1 MKFPSILLAAV
12 LVATPQLAAADT
24 ASVNIALI
32 TWADEWIGPAL
43 SEPMRVAAQQGG
55 HSPLAMFMGADIV
68 VKAVMFG
75 LAIASVLG
83 WAVWA
88 GKILQVSC
96 SNPRLRRSYRK
107 LAKAGAVKGAQAK
120 SFSGPMRAMIRA
132 ALAEI
137 DISDGLNKAGI
148 KERVA
153 SELSR
158 IETGAARSMQSGAM
172 ILGSIG
178 STAPFIGLFGTV
190 WGIMNSF
197 MALAN
202 VKQATLS
209 VVAPGIAEALIA
221 TAMGLFAA
229 IPAVIFY
236 NRLSNNASRLL
247 GKYEDFAEEFH
258 AILHRNLQG
267 RDGKPSAS

>member
-88 GKILQVSC
+88 GKILQVSWA
-96 SNPRLRRSYRK
+96 NARLRRSYRK

-132 ALAEI
+132 APARNTATSAAEN
-137 DISDGLNKAGI
+137 SDGRNTKPCSAKA
-148 KERVA
+148 
-153 SELSR
+153 LSC
-158 IETGAARSMQSGAM
+158 
-172 ILGSIG
+172 
-178 STAPFIGLFGTV
+178 
-190 WGIMNSF
+190 
-197 MALAN
+197 
-202 VKQATLS
+202 
-209 VVAPGIAEALIA
+209 
-221 TAMGLFAA
+221 
-229 IPAVIFY
+229 
-236 NRLSNNASRLL
+236 
-247 GKYEDFAEEFH
+247 
-258 AILHRNLQG
+258 
-267 RDGKPSAS
+267 

>member
-88 GKILQVSC
+88 GKILQ
-96 SNPRLRRSYRK
+96 
-107 LAKAGAVKGAQAK
+107 Q
-120 SFSGPMRAMIRA
+120 
-132 ALAEI
+132 
-137 DISDGLNKAGI
+137 
-148 KERVA
+148 
-153 SELSR
+153 ELSLCVDDPLF
-158 IETGAARSMQSGAM
+158 
-172 ILGSIG
+172 LGG
-178 STAPFIGLFGTV
+178 SEPEVL
-190 WGIMNSF
+190 
-197 MALAN
+197 LE
-202 VKQATLS
+202 TLS
-209 VVAPGIAEALIA
+209 EMA
-221 TAMGLFAA
+221 
-229 IPAVIFY
+229 
-236 NRLSNNASRLL
+236 R
-247 GKYEDFAEEFH
+247 K
-258 AILHRNLQG
+258 
-267 RDGKPSAS
+267 

>member
-88 GKILQVSC
+88 GKILQVSWA
-96 SNPRLRRSYRK
+96 NARLRRSYRK

-132 ALAEI
+132 ALAEAGASSAPPRWCGLLA
-137 DISDGLNKAGI
+137 ISPIGRPSIRISPATSPG
-148 KERVA
+148 A
-153 SELSR
+153 CAAPSSR
-158 IETGAARSMQSGAM
+158 K
-172 ILGSIG
+172 LPV
-178 STAPFIGLFGTV
+178 ST
-190 WGIMNSF
+190 S
-197 MALAN
+197 
-202 VKQATLS
+202 
-209 VVAPGIAEALIA
+209 
-221 TAMGLFAA
+221 AA
-229 IPAVIFY
+229 IT
-236 NRLSNNASRLL
+236 SRM
-247 GKYEDFAEEFH
+247 
-258 AILHRNLQG
+258 
-267 RDGKPSAS
+267 S